1 MLLLFLLSIVIGVI
15 VGLTGMGGILAIPAI
30 ILLAKASPHAAM
42 ATALASFLLTG
53 VIGTLNFR
61 AMGVLER
68 KNWMPLCLGGLPFT
82 FAGAWLNACFPAS
95 LLLFLL
101 GCIIILAGVS
111 ALHAWRAFSGINV
124 NASPRRSLIIAAV
137 GAGAGLAAGLTGA
150 GGPVLSIPLLIA
162 LGMPAF
168 PAVVTGMPFQ
178 IATSVAGSAGN
189 LLRGHID
196 FSLLLP
202 VAIPIALGLVAGN
215 RLAPHIPAH
224 ILKKAIGLLCLVI
237 GAAQCIRAVWG

>member
-150 GGPVLSIPLLIA
+150 GGPRAVHSPADRPGHARLSR
-162 LGMPAF
+162 
-168 PAVVTGMPFQ
+168 
-178 IATSVAGSAGN
+178 
-189 LLRGHID
+189 RGHGHA
-196 FSLLLP
+196 LP
-202 VAIPIALGLVAGN
+202 DCHIRGGVGGESAARAYRLFPSAPGGHSHRAGAGCGQPAS
-215 RLAPHIPAH
+215 RLTSPRIF
-224 ILKKAIGLLCLVI
+224 
-237 GAAQCIRAVWG
+237 

>member
-53 VIGTLNFR
+53 IIGTLNFR

-150 GGPVLSIPLLIA
+150 GGPVLSIPVLIA
-162 LGMPAF
+162 LGLPPF
-168 PAVVTGMPFQ
+168 PAVVSGMPFQ
-178 IATSVAGSAGN
+178 LATSVAGSAGN
-189 LLRGHID
+189 ILRGQID
-196 FSLLLP
+196 FTLLIP
-202 VAIPIALGLVAGN
+202 VAVAIAAGVVSGN
-215 RLAPHIPAH
+215 RIAPHIPARA
-224 ILKKAIGLLCLVI
+224 LKITIGVFCLLI
-237 GAAQCIRAVWG
+237 GAAQCLRAF